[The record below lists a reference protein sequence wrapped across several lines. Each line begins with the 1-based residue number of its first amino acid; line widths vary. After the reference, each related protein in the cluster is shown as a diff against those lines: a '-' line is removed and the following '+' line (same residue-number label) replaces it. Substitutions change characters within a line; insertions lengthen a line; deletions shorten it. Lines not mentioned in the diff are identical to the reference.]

1 MVITIKSGEET
12 DKIQLLLN
20 KLSGSINEKE
30 SDKKKSVLH
39 KTLGKINFIYPNLPL
54 KYRKN

>member
-20 KLSGSINEKE
+20 KLLGSINEKE